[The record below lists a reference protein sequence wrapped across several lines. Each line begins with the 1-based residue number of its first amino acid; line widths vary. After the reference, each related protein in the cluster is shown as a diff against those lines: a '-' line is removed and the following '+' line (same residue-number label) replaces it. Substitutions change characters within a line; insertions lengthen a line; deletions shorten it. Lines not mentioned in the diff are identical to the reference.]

1 MTTAPTTPGGSSGTL
16 LDRRALALLFAGLI
30 LSMLLASLNQT
41 ILATALPTLVGELQ
55 GAHLMVWVITV
66 YILASTVM
74 MPVYGKLGDLIGR
87 KPLLVGAIVLFMIGS
102 VVSALTIDMTGLI
115 VGRTIQG
122 LGGGGLIILS
132 QAIIADVVPPRERGK
147 YMGIMGGVFAFSSV
161 AGPLLGGWLTE
172 GPGWR
177 WAFWM
182 NIPLGL
188 AALAAA
194 LFLMPLPQRRRG
206 RPHLDFGGMALI
218 AVGTTCLVLLG
229 TWGGSHYAWNSPLIL
244 GLIAGTLVSAALFV
258 FVEGRTRE
266 PIIPLRLFADR
277 NFNLTTVA
285 GLFIGIGMFG
295 VLGYMPTYLQMVAG
309 QDATASGLLMVPMM
323 GSMLLV
329 STASGWY
336 VSRTG
341 RYKWLP
347 IAGAVLLAAALV
359 GLSTLTAQTA
369 IWVACA
375 YLAVLGVGLGA
386 SMQILVLVVQN
397 SFPVTQVGTATASNN
412 FFRQIGGTLGSAVVG
427 SVFSARL
434 LGLLTERL
442 PGADAAVDGGVN
454 ALTPDVV
461 KHLDD
466 GLRIPIVEAYND
478 ALTPIYLV
486 IAPLAVLAA
495 ILLCF
500 IEEKPLATRIE
511 REVQVESTVPAEA
524 PVPAELAEGTQ
535 TSAPGPHRS
544 ASARP
549 VAGGAA
555 VSAPDP
561 SAVDGTSLASRR

>member
-55 GAHLMVWVITV
+55 GAHLMVWVITA

-87 KPLLVGAIVLFMIGS
+87 KPLLVGAIVLFMVGS
-102 VVSALTIDMTGLI
+102 VVSALTLNMTGLI

-194 LFLMPLPQRRRG
+194 LFLMPLPRNRRG
-206 RPHLDFGGMALI
+206 RPHLDLAGMGLI

-229 TWGGSHYAWNSPLIL
+229 TWGGSHYAWNSPIIL
-244 GLIAGTLVSAALFV
+244 GLIAGTLVAAALFV

-266 PIIPLRLFADR
+266 PIIPLHLFADR

-323 GSMLLV
+323 GSMLV
-329 STASGWY
+329 TSTAGGWY

-341 RYKWLP
+341 RYKWMP
-347 IAGAVLLAAALV
+347 IAGSVLIAAALV
-359 GLSTLTAQTA
+359 ALSSLTVGTPL
-369 IWVACA
+369 WLACV
-375 YLAVLGVGLGA
+375 YLGVLGVGLGGT
-386 SMQILVLVVQN
+386 MQILVLVVQN
-397 SFPVTQVGTATASNN
+397 SFPVTQVGTATAANN

-427 SVFSARL
+427 SVFTARL
-434 LGLLTERL
+434 LSLLTERL
-442 PGADAAVDGGVN
+442 PGAEGAVEGGTS

-466 GLRIPIVEAYND
+466 ALRIPIVEAYND

-500 IEEKPLATRIE
+500 IDEKPLATRIE
-511 REVQVESTVPAEA
+511 REAPAESVVPADA
-524 PVPAELAEGTQ
+524 PVPADLAAGAHARVPTPAAEEAAAADVDPLADADPRAIEGT
-535 TSAPGPHRS
+535 SAG
-544 ASARP
+544 
-549 VAGGAA
+549 
-555 VSAPDP
+555 
-561 SAVDGTSLASRR
+561 SRR

>member
-1 MTTAPTTPGGSSGTL
+1 MTTAPTAPGGSSGTL

-55 GAHLMVWVITV
+55 GAHLMVWVITA

-87 KPLLVGAIVLFMIGS
+87 KPLLVGAIVLFMVGS
-102 VVSALTIDMTGLI
+102 VVSALTLNMTGLI

-194 LFLMPLPQRRRG
+194 IFLMPLPRSQRG
-206 RPHLDFGGMALI
+206 RPHLDLAGMGLI

-229 TWGGSHYAWNSPLIL
+229 TWGGSHYAWNSPIIL
-244 GLIAGTLVSAALFV
+244 GLIAGTLVAAALFV

-266 PIIPLRLFADR
+266 PIIPLHLFADR

-323 GSMLLV
+323 GSMLV
-329 STASGWY
+329 TSTAGGWY

-341 RYKWLP
+341 RYKWMP
-347 IAGAVLLAAALV
+347 IVGSVLIAAALV
-359 GLSTLTAQTA
+359 ALSTLSVGSP
-369 IWVACA
+369 IWLACV
-375 YLAVLGVGLGA
+375 YLGVLGVGLGGT
-386 SMQILVLVVQN
+386 MQILVLVVQN
-397 SFPVTQVGTATASNN
+397 SFPVTQVGTATAANN

-427 SVFSARL
+427 SVFTARL
-434 LGLLTERL
+434 LSLLSERL
-442 PGADAAVDGGVN
+442 PGAEASLEGGTS

-466 GLRIPIVEAYND
+466 ALRIPIVEAYND
-478 ALTPIYLV
+478 ALTPTYLV

-500 IEEKPLATRIE
+500 IDEKPLATRIV
-511 REVQVESTVPAEA
+511 REA
-524 PVPAELAEGTQ
+524 PVESVVPADSPVPADLAAGARARVPGVPAVDDVARADLDPLAEPDPRAIEG
-535 TSAPGPHRS
+535 TSAG
-544 ASARP
+544 
-549 VAGGAA
+549 
-555 VSAPDP
+555 
-561 SAVDGTSLASRR
+561 SRR